1 MPNLPSHLPGVSVLH
16 PDIKSR
22 SRRGIYAYAVS
33 LISGI
38 QQAGFRTGLVTDLA
52 ASPELDACAIA
63 RDIALPSARKVSA
76 LRALPAYVRHQWRHA
91 APSRAIT
98 AHEVRACEH
107 HDAYLEQVNDFINLS
122 GFYELCRL
130 AGNKP
135 GLPAAHTDFVKQH
148 GYQVVFTSTPMAV
161 QGRQVKLI
169 QTVHDLIILNEDV
182 HNLDRAKF
190 QRRLQACMR
199 HADIVV
205 AVSHYTRQEIL
216 QRYPEAENRVVVA
229 HQPLPADPH
238 TIERSRDPVLQAA
251 ILQKFNLHSGS
262 FIFYVGAV
270 ETRKNVARLV
280 RAFAQSKAAAHCQLV
295 IAGPVDEHYI
305 RQEGIAHLLQAP
317 ESGQSNRSALPVRY
331 LGRVSDTEKL
341 CLLRQARL
349 FAFPSITEG
358 FGLPV
363 LEAQSMGCPVLTS
376 NTSALREVAAQS
388 AVLVDDPTDTDEI
401 TAKLDLLTFD
411 EMLHAQKGH
420 EGTLN
425 AQRFH
430 RDKFAERLR
439 EIIAMAR

>member
-1 MPNLPSHLPGVSVLH
+1 MQSLPLQRPGVSVLH

-52 ASPELDACAIA
+52 ASPDLDVCAIA

-76 LRALPAYVRHQWRHA
+76 LRALPAYVRHQWRHT
-91 APSRAIT
+91 APSLAIT

-107 HDAYLEQVNDFINLS
+107 HDAYLEQVDDFLNLP

-135 GLPAAHTDFVKQH
+135 GLPAANTDFVDQH
-148 GYQVVFTSTPMAV
+148 GYKVVFTSTPMAV

-169 QTVHDLIILNEDV
+169 QTVHDLIILNENV
-182 HNLDRAKF
+182 HDLDRAKF

-216 QRYPEAENRVVVA
+216 QRYPEAEARVVVA
-229 HQPLPADPH
+229 HQPLPADPL
-238 TIERSRDPVLQAA
+238 TIERSLDPGLQAA
-251 ILQKFNLHSGS
+251 TLQKFGLQSGR

-280 RAFAQSKAAAHCQLV
+280 RAFAHSKAASHCQLV
-295 IAGPVDEHYI
+295 IAGPVDEHYV
-305 RQEGIAHLLQAP
+305 RQEGIAHLFQPA
-317 ESGQSNRSALPVRY
+317 SSDRDSSALAVRY
-331 LGRVSDTEKL
+331 IGRVSDTEKL

-388 AVLVDDPTDTDEI
+388 AVLIDDPTDTDEI

-411 EMLHAQKGH
+411 DRLHAQKSA
-420 EGTLN
+420 EGTIN

-439 EIIAMAR
+439 EIIAMVC